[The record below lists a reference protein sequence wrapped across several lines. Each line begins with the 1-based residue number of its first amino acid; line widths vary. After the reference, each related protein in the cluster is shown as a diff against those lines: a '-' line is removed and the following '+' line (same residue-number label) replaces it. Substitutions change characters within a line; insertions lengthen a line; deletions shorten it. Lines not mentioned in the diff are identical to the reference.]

1 MGRRTFY
8 VVSPVKVRL
17 PKSKPKRVLKAIQYT
32 TFEEAMVPLRQGRR
46 IRRASWHPESFIFK
60 TLDNM
65 VFVSLPS
72 SMFSARS
79 SAGTRTRPISWPPT
93 GTLPH
98 EDPPTLPAATGRAP

>member
-1 MGRRTFY
+1 MERRTFY

-17 PKSKPKRVLKAIQYT
+17 PKRKRVLKAIHYT

-65 VFVSLPS
+65 VFVSLPTMS
-72 SMFSARS
+72 SSPIKRWHPYS
-79 SAGTRTRPISWPPT
+79 SDFLATDW
-93 GTLPH
+93 H
-98 EDPPTLPAATGRAP
+98 EAP